1 MKNEILEEINRMKV
15 LGGMLNEATGPT
27 SIIPSL
33 IAKITRTSL
42 DDAILSAFEVLEK
55 RGVIAI
61 DNVTKTLTKI
71 DWQRLTDDE
80 LKLLFRA
87 QPLRDALEDAAT
99 KVGVNINN
107 SAQRMTFKGN
117 FKRIVNGYH
126 DAAGGVI
133 TGGGSSTGGKV
144 GGKVGT
150 TVANVAIDVEQHV
163 TKYFPNITSD
173 KNIFNSL
180 INDIKPNLTNL
191 DTKGQVDFITRKCE
205 TLEKQIGNSL
215 KNLNDMDKVE
225 TAESLKKGLN
235 IVGAIKAKFKKYGP
249 LSYSRTDTVK
259 FWSSIPRTLGWVAAM
274 DILVGGA
281 VESKKTGEN
290 LADTMFKRAG
300 DRGAYV
306 LGLLGSALDKVIGT
320 TPKDKTNTN
329 PETPNSGVGSKYNN

>member
-15 LGGMLNEATGPT
+15 LGGMLNEAAGPT
-27 SIIPSL
+27 SILPSL

-42 DDAILSAFEVLEK
+42 DDAILKAFEVLEQ
-55 RGVIAI
+55 RGVVAI
-61 DNVTKTLTKI
+61 DKAAKTLTKI

-87 QPLRDALEDAAT
+87 KPLRDALEEVAT
-99 KVGVNINN
+99 KVGVDIN
-107 SAQRMTFKGN
+107 SPAQRMTFKGN
-117 FKRIVNGYH
+117 FKRIVNGYD
-126 DAAGGVI
+126 DAASNII

-144 GGKVGT
+144 GT
-150 TVANVAIDVEQHV
+150 TVANIGIDVEQHL

-180 INDIKPNLTNL
+180 VNDIKPKLANL
-191 DTKGQVDFITRKCE
+191 DTKGQIDFITNKCE
-205 TLEKQIGNSL
+205 SLERQIGESL
-215 KNLNDMDKVE
+215 KNLTNSESAE
-225 TAESLKKGLN
+225 TAASMKKSLDILR
-235 IVGAIKAKFKKYGP
+235 VIKQKFKKYGP
-249 LSYSRTDTVK
+249 LSYSKTDSVK

-281 VESKKTGEN
+281 VESRRTGEN

-306 LGLLGSALDKVIGT
+306 LGLIVGGLDKMIGS
-320 TPKDKTNTN
+320 TPKKDTE
-329 PETPNSGVGSKYNN
+329 PEKEKIEY